1 VVVLKAEVLWGGHA
15 AVVALMIDKHS
26 VSRTPVI
33 LVTEAI
39 QDTYTKTSWNG
50 WLQKRLAERIPASEW
65 TKHREYAACQAK
77 SPGQTNDHNGTTPK
91 TVFRSPANC
100 RPRFRATA
108 TGASIRCSGRPGCGV

>member
-39 QDTYTKTSWNG
+39 QDT
-50 WLQKRLAERIPASEW
+50 
-65 TKHREYAACQAK
+65 
-77 SPGQTNDHNGTTPK
+77 
-91 TVFRSPANC
+91 
-100 RPRFRATA
+100 
-108 TGASIRCSGRPGCGV
+108 